1 MILIDTDIHG
11 LARSPYKFKVLG
23 SIHGQRSSPWARF
36 LAREAPS
43 QLSSCSSGFLSLLHT
58 IYST

>member
-23 SIHGQRSSPWARF
+23 SIHGQRSRFWVRF

-43 QLSSCSSGFLSLLHT
+43 GFLPLLHT
-58 IYST
+58 VYST